1 MISGT
6 PGFDS
11 DEITRL
17 RREIDSA
24 WGAFDAIDEMT
35 WEHRVLVVRYVVGA
49 LPDAANAAARAGWG
63 EAALSLLHDALAF
76 PPPWAGICTKWEHA
90 LRVSIE
96 AVECVAWPEGW
107 PLVGASG
114 AAGDQGLTSR
124 VA

>member
-6 PGFDS
+6 AGFDS
-11 DEITRL
+11 VEITSL
-17 RREIDSA
+17 RREIESA
-24 WGAFDAIDEMT
+24 WGAFDAVDEMS

-49 LPDAANAAARAGWG
+49 LPDAASAAARAGHG

-76 PPPWAGICTKWEHA
+76 PPPWAEFCTKWEHA
-90 LRVSIE
+90 VRVSIE

-114 AAGDQGLTSR
+114 PGGGTERATRAA
-124 VA
+124 